1 MHSVRA
7 AFLLSLFW
15 TTTLSSGAPTLSE
28 DDVDRALEAIWLKV
42 PAESQRAPESAK
54 RAALETYLRQLG
66 EHGGLFNEPKKVLS
80 VAEFPALKFHAET
93 LPGGI
98 GYVRLGAFA
107 PELSSRFEAALRDF
121 KQLNTTI
128 LILDLRATPAQGNL
142 DVAVE
147 LAGYLLPEN
156 TPVCEWHT
164 AKQAAQPVFTERP
177 PVGQFQLFLLTG
189 PRTAGPVEAFA
200 AALRG
205 HGKALIFG
213 CRTAGQ
219 AADYESIPLQDGRF
233 LRLPVRDAVFPQ
245 EPHLFPE
252 GLRPDL
258 EIKVSNEA
266 TDAALSLAAQEGRI
280 ASVLDEV
287 EFPHLNEAALVA
299 DKNPEAEAWIDRQ
312 LKRRRPPIAPTRD
325 QALGQVLDFLT
336 AREFLRGRTSR
347 GLTVT

>member
-1 MHSVRA
+1 MHSVRT

-15 TTTLSSGAPTLSE
+15 ATTLSMGAPTLSE

-54 RAALETYLRQLG
+54 RAALDTYLRQLG

-98 GYVRLGAFA
+98 GYLRLGAFA
-107 PELSSRFEAALRDF
+107 PELSSRLEAALRDF

-142 DVAVE
+142 DMAVE

-205 HGKALIFG
+205 HGKALVFG
-213 CRTAGQ
+213 CRTPGQ
-219 AADYESIPLQDGRF
+219 AADYESISLQDGRF

-245 EPHLFPE
+245 EPRLFPE
-252 GLRPDL
+252 GLQPDL

-266 TDAALSLAAQEGRI
+266 TDAALLQAAKEGRI
-280 ASVLDEV
+280 ASVLAEV

-299 DKNPEAEAWIDRQ
+299 GKNPEAEAWVDRQ
-312 LKRRRPPIAPTRD
+312 LKPRRT
-325 QALGQVLDFLT
+325 QAASTKDRALAQVLDFLT
-336 AREFLRGRTSR
+336 AREVFRDERPLASP
-347 GLTVT
+347 

>member
-98 GYVRLGAFA
+98 GYVRLGALA
-107 PELSSRFEAALRDF
+107 SELSSRFEAALRDF

-142 DVAVE
+142 DMAVE

-233 LRLPVRDAVFPQ
+233 LRLPIRDAVFPQ
-245 EPHLFPE
+245 EPRLFPE

-336 AREFLRGRTSR
+336 AREVLRGERPVA
-347 GLTVT
+347 LP

>member
-98 GYVRLGAFA
+98 GYARLGAFA

-142 DVAVE
+142 DMAVE

-245 EPHLFPE
+245 EPRLFPE

-312 LKRRRPPIAPTRD
+312 LKRRRPPIAPTKD

-336 AREFLRGRTSR
+336 AREVLRGERPVA
-347 GLTVT
+347 LP

>member
-7 AFLLSLFW
+7 TFLLSLFW

-93 LPGGI
+93 LSGGI

-142 DVAVE
+142 DMAVE

-245 EPHLFPE
+245 EPRLFPE

-312 LKRRRPPIAPTRD
+312 LKRRRPPIAPTKD
-325 QALGQVLDFLT
+325 QALLQVLDFLT
-336 AREFLRGRTSR
+336 AREVLRGERPVA
-347 GLTVT
+347 LP

>member
-98 GYVRLGAFA
+98 GYVRLGALA
-107 PELSSRFEAALRDF
+107 SELSSRFEAALRDF

-142 DVAVE
+142 DMAVE

-164 AKQAAQPVFTERP
+164 AKHAAQPVFTKRP

-245 EPHLFPE
+245 EPRLFPE

-287 EFPHLNEAALVA
+287 ELPHLNEAALVA
-299 DKNPEAEAWIDRQ
+299 GKNPEAEAWIDRQ

-325 QALGQVLDFLT
+325 QALEQVLDFLT
-336 AREFLRGRTSR
+336 AREVLRGERPVA
-347 GLTVT
+347 LP

>member
-98 GYVRLGAFA
+98 GYVRLGALA
-107 PELSSRFEAALRDF
+107 AELPTRLEAALRDF

-142 DVAVE
+142 DMAVE

-245 EPHLFPE
+245 EPRLFPE

-299 DKNPEAEAWIDRQ
+299 GKNPEAEAWIDRQ

-336 AREFLRGRTSR
+336 AREVLRGERPVA
-347 GLTVT
+347 LP